1 MSSEQVS
8 RPPRVFG
15 GDDGDL
21 AQHAQRPHRD
31 VFEVADRR
39 GDHEQGARHVSGGVY
54 CTIGGSCRPK
64 LGRLETMIASE
75 PLPHFVDDLLGY
87 LHETHPTYATLD
99 GVHTHD
105 DLLEDFSR
113 HGIDS
118 ELHALSGYLR
128 RLDEI
133 QREGLTEVERLEHRM
148 LTSHLQSRMF
158 ELEDVRTWERNPQH
172 YSDILASSL
181 AGQALFPFAPAAERA
196 RRVLSKLR
204 QTPRLIQAAR
214 DNIKDP
220 PGIFVK
226 VGIETMRGALKFIEE
241 ELPRAFANVDDLHL
255 LGDLADAQTEASHA
269 VGAYV
274 QYLEEMAP
282 KARASFRLGRDR
294 FDQKLRLDEGIS
306 IPVDRLLAIAT
317 RELKATQEAFKSLA
331 GRMNGGDPLETWAR
345 TKAEHPAPGE
355 LVNVGREQLAELATF
370 LERQSIITL
379 PAGEEITVAPTP
391 DFYRWSFASM
401 WTPGPFETKP
411 TRAYYYLTDV
421 DPTWPPDRQ
430 DEHLRDYNY
439 PTLWSISIHEVY
451 PGHFLHYQHL
461 RRVESKTRKSIM
473 FAPASFVEGWAHYCE
488 QMMIEAGFGR
498 QEYRVELGQLAE
510 ALIRLARF
518 VVCIKLHAE
527 DMSVEQ
533 GVRFF
538 RDEAFV
544 EEVSARREAE
554 RGTFDPTYLV
564 YSVGKLMLL
573 KLRQD
578 YKQQQGK
585 SFSLRSFH
593 DTLLGQGTAPF
604 WLHRQLLLGGD
615 GGGDVLD

>member
-1 MSSEQVS
+1 
-8 RPPRVFG
+8 
-15 GDDGDL
+15 
-21 AQHAQRPHRD
+21 
-31 VFEVADRR
+31 
-39 GDHEQGARHVSGGVY
+39 
-54 CTIGGSCRPK
+54 
-64 LGRLETMIASE
+64 MIASE
-75 PLPHFVDDLLGY
+75 PLPHFVDDLLAY
-87 LHETHPTYATLD
+87 LHEAHPTHATLD

-105 DLLEDFSR
+105 DLLEDLSR
-113 HGIDS
+113 HAIDS
-118 ELHALSGYLR
+118 EVHALAGYLR

-133 QREGLTEVERLEHRM
+133 NKEGLTDVERLEHRM
-148 LTSHLQSRMF
+148 LTSNLQARMF
-158 ELEDVRTWERNPQH
+158 ELEDVRTWEKNPQQ

-181 AGQALFPFAPAAERA
+181 AGQALFSHAPAAERA

-204 QTPRLIQAAR
+204 QAPRLIQAAR
-214 DNIKDP
+214 DNIKEP

-226 VGIETMRGALKFIEE
+226 VGIETMRGALSFIDHD
-241 ELPRAFANVDDLHL
+241 LPRAFADLDDLHL

-274 QYLEEMAP
+274 QYLEEDVAP
-282 KARASFRLGRDR
+282 KARASFRLGQNR
-294 FDQKLRLDEGIS
+294 FEQKLRLEEGLS

-317 RELKATQEAFKSLA
+317 RELKSTQEAFKTLA
-331 GRMNGGDPLETWAR
+331 GRMNGGDPIETWL
-345 TKAEHPAPGE
+345 KKKSDHPRPGE
-355 LVNVGREQLAELATF
+355 LVKVGREQLGELATF
-370 LERQSIITL
+370 LQRQSLITI
-379 PAGEEITVAPTP
+379 PNGEQITVAPTP
-391 DFYRWSFASM
+391 EFYRWSFASM

-411 TRAYYYLTDV
+411 SRAYYYLTDV
-421 DPTWPPDRQ
+421 DPSWPPDRQ

-498 QEYRVELGQLAE
+498 QDYSVKLGQLAE

-518 VVCIKLHAE
+518 IVSIRLHAE

-538 RDEAFV
+538 REEAFV
-544 EEVSARREAE
+544 EEASARREAE

-578 YKQQQGK
+578 YKEQQGK
-585 SFSLRSFH
+585 SFSLKTFH

-604 WLHRQLLLGGD
+604 WLHRQLMLGEE
-615 GGGDVLD
+615 GDVLD